1 MLKING
7 HKFYN
12 VQKGLSVAEYLEL
25 PVLSVVSHDV
35 LSLDSN
41 GEDEVIRCQSP
52 SSYTAL

>member
-41 GEDEVIRCQSP
+41 GEDEVIRCRLQVVN
-52 SSYTAL
+52 TAL